1 MMRPDPVTVE
11 VIRNAMIY
19 GAEEMGIAL
28 RNASYSPN
36 IKERMDHSCAL
47 FDVGAR
53 LIAQAEHIPAHLG
66 SLPWGVRN
74 TLALLRDRP
83 QLPGD
88 VFILNDPYIAGTHLN
103 DITVVR
109 PIFWQGA
116 IVGYSVNKAHH
127 VDVGGRTP
135 GSLSS
140 DARELCEEGVMI
152 PLLRILRGGE
162 EVPETVEFILANVR
176 SPETTRGD
184 LRAQIAAASLGE
196 RRVGELLDRYGRE
209 TTEAAW
215 EAIMDQG
222 EAAARRAFAVL
233 PPGRYAAEDC
243 LEDDQA
249 EGGLRWIRVAVTV
262 DTSGI
267 TVDFAGTDPQVPRPI
282 NAIFGVTTAGVVYA
296 LKSVCDPYS
305 VMNDGWLRPITIRAP
320 EGTVIRPVRPAPVGV
335 GNTET
340 SQRVADTVLRA
351 LAQAAPG
358 RVPAACNGSMNNV
371 TVGGFDDGRGHT
383 WTFYETIG
391 GGMGGRPGLD
401 GIDGIHCNMTNT
413 MNTPIEAMEQSL
425 PMRFRTYELRPGT
438 GGIGR
443 WRGGCGIHRE
453 WELLADE
460 ATVSILTERTRMAPW
475 GLEGGG
481 PGGLARHLVR
491 RADGTE
497 EVLPPKHTTRLR
509 RGEALVIQTPG
520 GAGYGD
526 PAARDPEA
534 IRRDR
539 ENGLA

>member
-1 MMRPDPVTVE
+1 MTPDPVTVE

-19 GAEEMGIAL
+19 AAEEMGIAL

-47 FDVGAR
+47 FDARAR

-83 QLPGD
+83 QEPGD

-109 PIFWQGA
+109 PLFWQGA
-116 IVGYSVNKAHH
+116 IIGYSVNKAHH

-140 DARELCEEGVMI
+140 DARELCEEGVTI
-152 PLLRILRGGE
+152 PLLRILRGGA

-209 TTEAAW
+209 TMEAAW
-215 EAIMDQG
+215 DAILDQG
-222 EAAARRAFAVL
+222 EAAARRAFSVL

-243 LEDDQA
+243 LEDDLA

-262 DTSGI
+262 EPGGI
-267 TVDFAGTDPQVPRPI
+267 TVDFAGTDAQVPRPI
-282 NAIFGVTTAGVVYA
+282 NAIFGVTVAGAVFA
-296 LKSVCDPYS
+296 LKAVCDPHS
-305 VMNDGWLRPITIRAP
+305 VMNDGWLRPITIQAP
-320 EGTVIRPVRPAPVGV
+320 PRTVIRPVRPAPVGV

-351 LAQAAPG
+351 LAKAAPG
-358 RVPAACNGSMNNV
+358 RVPAASNGSMSNV
-371 TVGGFDDGRGHT
+371 TVGGFDDDRGHP
-383 WTFYETIG
+383 WTFYETIA

-425 PMRFRTYELRPGT
+425 PLRFRAYELRPGT
-438 GGIGR
+438 GGAGR
-443 WRGGCGIHRE
+443 WRGGCGVRRE
-453 WELLADE
+453 WELLAEE
-460 ATVSILTERTRMAPW
+460 ATVSILTERTRVAPW

-481 PGGLARHLVR
+481 PGGLARPLVR
-491 RADGTE
+491 RAGGTE
-497 EVLPPKHTTRLR
+497 EVLPSKHTTRLR
-509 RGEALVIQTPG
+509 RGDVLVIQTPG
-520 GAGYGD
+520 GAGYGA
-526 PAARDPEA
+526 PADRDPEA

-539 ENGLA
+539 GNDLL